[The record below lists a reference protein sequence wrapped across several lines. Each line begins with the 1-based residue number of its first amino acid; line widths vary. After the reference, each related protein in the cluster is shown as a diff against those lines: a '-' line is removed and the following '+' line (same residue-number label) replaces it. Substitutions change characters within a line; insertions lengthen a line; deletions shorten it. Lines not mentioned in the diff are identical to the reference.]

1 MTTSPLRVVIAD
13 DHLVVRRGLA
23 ALLGSLDGVEV
34 VGEAG
39 DGVEAVRE
47 VQLSA
52 PDVVVMDLQMPEMD
66 GIEATRRIRAAMPGV
81 AVLVVTMF
89 EDDDT
94 VMAALEAGA
103 RGYLLKGAGQ
113 DEIRSALAS
122 VSAGNLVV
130 GPSVAAKLVD
140 RLNRPPAPAEPAF
153 PELTAR
159 EREVL
164 ALAAQGHPNA
174 VIASRLG
181 VAGKTIGNTMSSVFA
196 KLGVGTRAEA
206 VAAARQAG
214 LG

>member
-1 MTTSPLRVVIAD
+1 
-13 DHLVVRRGLA
+13 
-23 ALLGSLDGVEV
+23 
-34 VGEAG
+34 
-39 DGVEAVRE
+39 
-47 VQLSA
+47 
-52 PDVVVMDLQMPEMD
+52 MPEMD
-66 GIEATRRIRAAMPGV
+66 GIEATRRIRAAMPAV

-140 RLNRPPAPAEPAF
+140 RLNRPPAPAAPAF

-181 VAGKTIGNTMSSVFA
+181 LAGKTIGNTMSSVFA
-196 KLGVGTRAEA
+196 KLGVATRAEA

>member
-1 MTTSPLRVVIAD
+1 MASAPLRVVIAD

-39 DGVEAVRE
+39 NGAEAVRE
-47 VQLSA
+47 VQLVA

-66 GIEATRRIRAAMPGV
+66 GIEATRRIRAAMPDV

-94 VMAALEAGA
+94 VLAALDAGA

-130 GPSVAAKLVD
+130 GPTVAAKLVT
-140 RLNRPPAPAEPAF
+140 RLSNPPAPAEPAF

-174 VIASRLG
+174 VIATRLG
-181 VAGKTIGNTMSSVFA
+181 VAGKTVGNTMSSVFA
-196 KLGVGTRAEA
+196 KLGVATRGEA

>member
-1 MTTSPLRVVIAD
+1 MTTALLRVVIAD

-39 DGVEAVRE
+39 NGAEAVRE
-47 VQLSA
+47 VQLTS

-140 RLNRPPAPAEPAF
+140 RLNRPPAPAGPAF
-153 PELTAR
+153 PELTGR

-164 ALAAQGHPNA
+164 VLAAEGHPNA

-181 VAGKTIGNTMSSVFA
+181 VAGKTIGNTMSSVFT
-196 KLGVGTRAEA
+196 KLGVATRAEA